1 MEPFAHDQYQIR
13 RKLFSVVHTDFFLHA
28 PSGEVVLWGRKKG
41 FKLKEDVRLF
51 EDEGMQRE
59 VLSIQA
65 RQALDFSGTYD
76 VIDSRQRAKIGA
88 LRRKGLR
95 SILRDEWHLLDAED
109 RQIGIMQEDSQ
120 GKALLRRFL
129 TNLVPQS
136 FDVIVGGTP
145 VAEVRQHF
153 NPFRFRLD
161 ADFSLDSR
169 RQLDRRLGVAAAVLV
184 SIIEGRQND

>member
-1 MEPFAHDQYQIR
+1 METFAHDQYQIR

-28 PSGEVVLWGRKKG
+28 PSGEVVFWGRKKG

-76 VIDSRQRAKIGA
+76 VVDSRQQSKIGA
-88 LRRKGLR
+88 LRREGFR
-95 SILRDEWHLLDAED
+95 SILRDEWHLLDVED
-109 RQIGIMQEDSQ
+109 RQFGTLQEDSQ
-120 GKALLRRFL
+120 AKALLRRFL
-129 TNLVPQS
+129 THLVPQS
-136 FDVIVGGTP
+136 FDLIIGGAT

-161 ADFSLDSR
+161 VDFSLDAR
-169 RQLDRRLGVAAAVLV
+169 RQLDRRLGVAAAVLL
-184 SIIEGRQND
+184 SMIEGRQND